1 VNAHRLPDNWFSRVG
16 SVVCGFYCLEVS
28 LKGSSLERF
37 PMLSKK
43 KKKNWLLLG
52 TMEVIDVAVEKLG
65 FLFRI
70 LVVEIGD
77 GGCLVVLIDLV

>member
-1 VNAHRLPDNWFSRVG
+1 LVLAGGVSCLWVLLSRG
-16 SVVCGFYCLEVS
+16 ES
-28 LKGSSLERF
+28 KGLFFRKV
-37 PMLSKK
+37 PYVIKK